1 MTGAAERPVLVGIDG
16 SESALDA
23 VRWAARE
30 AGRRRTGLRLVTAF
44 GWMPVHDEDDP
55 LQLVPPARD
64 ELRAAAEQH
73 LAAAAAEAT
82 AIAPDVAVTGDLLS
96 GYPAVVLV
104 AESASAQL
112 VVMGDRGLGGF
123 EGLLVG
129 SVAPAL
135 AAHAECPVVVVRGL
149 GADGGPV
156 VVGFDGS
163 PTSEAALGFAV
174 EAAVALRA
182 PLVAVHAWQDVAVGE
197 GRGRLLYTDSV
208 AKEARTRLDDALAPW
223 RAKHPELVIEPVVVR
238 DRAAEALVHR
248 SAEAQLVVVGSRGR
262 GALAGLLLGSVS
274 QAVLRHAA
282 CPVAVVH

>member
-1 MTGAAERPVLVGIDG
+1 MQAPVLVGVDG
-16 SESALDA
+16 SESALAA

-30 AGRRRTGLRLVTAF
+30 AERRRAGLRLVTAF
-44 GWMPVHDEDDP
+44 GWMPVRDEDDP

-73 LAAAAAEAT
+73 LAAAAAA
-82 AIAPDVAVTGDLLS
+82 AAAVAPGVAVTRDLLT

-135 AAHAECPVVVVRGL
+135 AAHAECPVVVVRGAP
-149 GADGGPV
+149 ADGGPV

-163 PTSEAALGFAV
+163 PASEAALAFAV
-174 EAAVALRA
+174 EEAVAMAA

-197 GRGRLLYTDSV
+197 AQGWLLYTDSV
-208 AKEARTRLDDALAPW
+208 AEEARARLENALRPW
-223 RAKHPELVIEPVVVR
+223 RAKHPELAIEPVVAQ
-238 DRAAEALVHR
+238 DRPAEALVRR
-248 SAEAQLVVVGSRGR
+248 SAQAQLVVVGSRGR
-262 GALAGLLLGSVS
+262 GALAGLLLGSVG

-282 CPVAVVH
+282 CPVAVVR